1 MIVST
6 KDYIISLY
14 QSKGEGKLEE
24 IKHPSE
30 IPTLSRL
37 SSRDWQYMRVLNLAD
52 ISHSMRFNP
61 IQLKYIPTLQD
72 ALAFADRLL
81 KRFAYINM
89 MDKQSTY
96 FMSYN
101 EASKNLLGTAIW
113 FIINYKRMPYR
124 TDGTELFPEYY
135 TDKYTGHAKL
145 SGRVYADKEH
155 TIPEEPAYW
164 LGKYSDMPHVLS
176 FLNKDY
182 NSIFQVLET
191 DPECFS
197 LISMLISS
205 WRWKSFDLLELFMMP
220 LRTTVSRLY
229 TKEIFWLLHKDGDDF
244 DISSQ
249 YNRDYLLIAC
259 KEEHQYLFELM
270 TLFIAG
276 KIPGGKIWNYEN
288 DKEFRWEY
296 YKTIREALDIMPYMF
311 ESEDVKKEVLYNLFN
326 RAYMDVDEMIME
338 IEHQFVKEDIC
349 KR

>member
-24 IKHPSE
+24 LKHPSE
-30 IPTLSRL
+30 IPTLSL
-37 SSRDWQYMRVLNLAD
+37 LTSRDWQYMRVLNFAD
-52 ISHSMRFNP
+52 VSHSMRFNP

-124 TDGTELFPEYY
+124 ADGTELFPEYY

-229 TKEIFWLLHKDGDDF
+229 TKETFWLLHKDGDDF

-276 KIPGGKIWNYEN
+276 KIPGGKIWKYIT
-288 DKEFRWEY
+288 DKEFSRQN
-296 YKTIREALDIMPYMF
+296 YKTITEALDIKPYIF
-311 ESEDVKKEVLYNLFN
+311 ESEEIKNRILYDNYNRVYIDVE
-326 RAYMDVDEMIME
+326 DMIAE
-338 IEHQFVKEDIC
+338 IERQFVKEDI
-349 KR
+349 

>member
-24 IKHPSE
+24 LKHPSE
-30 IPTLSRL
+30 IPTLAL
-37 SSRDWQYMRVLNLAD
+37 LTSRDWQYMRVLNFAD
-52 ISHSMRFNP
+52 VSHSMRFNP

-124 TDGTELFPEYY
+124 ADGTELFPEYY

-155 TIPEEPAYW
+155 TIPEKPAYW

-205 WRWKSFDLLELFMMP
+205 WRWKSFDLVELFMMP

-244 DISSQ
+244 DISSK
-249 YNRDYLLIAC
+249 YNSDYILLACKKEHRYLFDLISLLI
-259 KEEHQYLFELM
+259 
-270 TLFIAG
+270 TD
-276 KIPGGKIWNYEN
+276 KIPDGKIWNYEN

-296 YKTIREALDIMPYMF
+296 YKTIREALDIKPYIF
-311 ESEDVKKEVLYNLFN
+311 ESEEIKNRILYDNYNRVYIDVE
-326 RAYMDVDEMIME
+326 DMIAE
-338 IEHQFVKEDIC
+338 IERQFVKEDI
-349 KR
+349 

>member
-1 MIVST
+1 MIVTT
-6 KDYIISLY
+6 KDYVISLY

-24 IKHPSE
+24 LKHPSE

-89 MDKQSTY
+89 VDEQSAY
-96 FMSYN
+96 YMSYN

-113 FIINYKRMPYR
+113 FIINYKCMPYR
-124 TDGTELFPEYY
+124 ADGTELFPDYY
-135 TDKYTGHAKL
+135 IDKKTGHAKL
-145 SGRVYADKEH
+145 SGRAYADKEH

-176 FLNKDY
+176 FLNKNY
-182 NSIFQVLET
+182 STIFQVLET
-191 DPECFS
+191 DPECYP
-197 LISMLISS
+197 LISMIISS
-205 WRWKSFDLLELFMMP
+205 WRWKSFDLVELFMMP

-244 DISSQ
+244 DISSK
-249 YNRDYLLIAC
+249 YNSDYILLACKKEHRYLFDLISLLI
-259 KEEHQYLFELM
+259 
-270 TLFIAG
+270 TD
-276 KIPGGKIWNYEN
+276 KIPDAKIWNYEN

-296 YKTIREALDIMPYMF
+296 YKTIREALNITPYVF
-311 ESEDVKKEVLYNLFN
+311 ESEDMKKETLYNIFN
-326 RAYMDVDEMIME
+326 GVDRDVEEMVME
-338 IEHQFVKEDIC
+338 IEYQFVKE

>member
-1 MIVST
+1 MIVTT
-6 KDYIISLY
+6 KDYVISLY

-24 IKHPSE
+24 LKHPSE
-30 IPTLSRL
+30 IPTLSL
-37 SSRDWQYMRVLNLAD
+37 LTSRDWQYMRVLNLAD
-52 ISHSMRFNP
+52 VSHSMRFNP

-89 MDKQSTY
+89 MDKQSSY

-124 TDGTELFPEYY
+124 ADGTELFPDYY
-135 TDKYTGHAKL
+135 IDKETGHAKL
-145 SGRVYADKEH
+145 SGRAYADKEH

-288 DKEFRWEY
+288 DKEFRWKY
-296 YKTIREALDIMPYMF
+296 YKTITEALDIMPYMF

-326 RAYMDVDEMIME
+326 RVYMDVDKMIME
-338 IEHQFVKEDIC
+338 IESQFVKENIC